1 VGAHWKCSEGT
12 QVRQIIRN
20 QNDGLTHR
28 DCDQKAATLA
38 TKLVEGS
45 KKVKWMGPSSTA
57 WLFAWFFAQD
67 VFAWLFPRPPT
78 RQCNT
83 SNEHEYM

>member
-1 VGAHWKCSEGT
+1 MCSVGT

-20 QNDGLTHR
+20 QINGRSLR
-28 DCDQKAATLA
+28 DCDQKAATPA
-38 TKLVEGS
+38 TKHFGEGS

-67 VFAWLFPRPPT
+67 VFAWLFPRPPS